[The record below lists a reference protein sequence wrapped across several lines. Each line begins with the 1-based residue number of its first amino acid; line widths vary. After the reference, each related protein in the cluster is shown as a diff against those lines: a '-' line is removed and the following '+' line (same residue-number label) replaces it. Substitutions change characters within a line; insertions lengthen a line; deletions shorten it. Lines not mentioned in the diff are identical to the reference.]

1 MRQTHNSGCM
11 LVGTRMDS
19 TTTDESHFHVGVV
32 RPTKVGNV
40 SQESI
45 KDDQCW
51 QNSLLQEFGAE
62 VLRPKRL
69 KLGLTQQQMARKIGL
84 DQSRISRIERGL
96 GKPED
101 YASARAF
108 IVHYQLDRSD
118 AEVWLHLLF
127 GLPDLQVGISSP
139 IHSYHA
145 NLPLPISE
153 QDIFLEHLVTL
164 NRDYLHRIY
173 QIRLE
178 GNPALAT
185 QMADFSSTQLYTLL
199 QRNLS
204 PGYREIFLRLHAE
217 VLVEKGTVYLETCL
231 PETVLAA
238 VRPICIEIDEIAR
251 ALGAR
256 EVVAL
261 SEMLL
266 AGAYNINKQ
275 YDIGRRMYLQAL
287 EHAGTVDVELRVLR
301 GLAVSASYLSDP
313 KSVMW
318 VASQTRSLLDGGRFS
333 RWDQVCETLE
343 GVGRAHGLL
352 GSSSAYMFFDEAD
365 RVIRRNDPSPL
376 RVLQLTVSKL
386 EVARHIAPR
395 DTEVLEEVG
404 RQSLRWAFK
413 HGYRRHA
420 NLIKGMLVQVLEK

>member
-1 MRQTHNSGCM
+1 M
-11 LVGTRMDS
+11 
-19 TTTDESHFHVGVV
+19 
-32 RPTKVGNV
+32 

-45 KDDQCW
+45 NADQCW
-51 QNSLLQEFGAE
+51 QNSRLQEFGAE

-69 KLGLTQQQMARKIGL
+69 KLGLTQQQMARKIGI
-84 DQSRISRIERGL
+84 DQSRISRIERGF
-96 GKPED
+96 GKPDD

-127 GLPDLQVGISSP
+127 GLPDLGVGISSP

-145 NLPLPISE
+145 YPPLPASE
-153 QDIFLEHLVTL
+153 QDVFLEHLVTL

-178 GNPALAT
+178 GNPALAM
-185 QMADFSSTQLYTLL
+185 QMADFSATQLYSLL

-204 PGYREIFLRLHAE
+204 PEYQEMFLHLRAQ
-217 VLVEKGTVYLETCL
+217 VLFEKGTVYLETSL
-231 PETVLAA
+231 PETVLAT
-238 VRPICIEIDEIAR
+238 VRPICIEIDEIAKV
-251 ALGAR
+251 LGAS
-256 EVVAL
+256 EVAAL
-261 SEMLL
+261 SAMLL

-275 YDIGRRMYLQAL
+275 YDSGRRLYLQAL
-287 EHAGTVDVELRVLR
+287 EHVGTVDNQLRILR

-343 GVGRAHGLL
+343 GVGRAHGLI
-352 GSSSAYMFFDEAD
+352 GSSSAYIFLDEAE
-365 RVIRRNDPSPL
+365 RLMGRHGPSPL
-376 RVLQLTVSKL
+376 RMLQLAVSKL

-395 DTEVLEEVG
+395 EIDLLEETG
-404 RQSLRWAFK
+404 NQALRWAFE

-420 NLIKGMLVQVLEK
+420 NLIKGLLAGSAGI